1 MQPEKKEEPATQA
14 PEAPVA
20 DAFGELPAVA
30 PEPVVDAPKV
40 DAPDKAI
47 EFAEKIGALTTEL
60 SASKDLHTKKDA
72 DIRAMADKIKA
83 LEKSNGGAPEGG
95 KVQEGDVPFKEIKT
109 SKDLTED
116 ERDDMTDAEIKN
128 LDAIAMLQ
136 QTINAMS
143 LASQKDTANAG
154 AGIEPV
160 AVDVN
165 ATVQAKATELA
176 GGDIAMANQ
185 IIEAYK
191 LANFNT
197 EGLTAE
203 QIQLQVQMATA
214 GVPTYKPKVE
224 SSISPNG
231 KPAGGGTPTDPHGV
245 DAIVAEVAKTKGQE
259 TYSL

>member
-1 MQPEKKEEPATQA
+1 MPPEKKPDVAVDTPPVTQ
-14 PEAPVA
+14 P
-20 DAFGELPAVA
+20 DAFGQTPDVA

-40 DAPDKAI
+40 EAPDKAI
-47 EFAEKIGALTTEL
+47 EFAEKIGVLTTEL
-60 SASKDLHTKKDA
+60 LASKDLHTKKDA

-83 LEKSNGGAPEGG
+83 LEKNNGGAPEGG
-95 KVQEGDVPFKEIKT
+95 KEQEGEVPFKEIKT

-116 ERDDMTDAEIKN
+116 ERDDMTDAEIKA
-128 LDAIAMLQ
+128 LDEMAILK
-136 QTINAMS
+136 QTINNMAI
-143 LASQKDTANAG
+143 ASSKATANAG
-154 AGIEPV
+154 AGVETV

-176 GGDIAMANQ
+176 GGDIAVANQ

-197 EGLTAE
+197 EGLTVE

-214 GVPTYKPKVE
+214 GVPTYKPKTE
-224 SSISPNG
+224 SSMTPDG
-231 KPAGGGTPTDPHGV
+231 KPAGGGTTTDPHGV

-259 TYSL
+259 SYSL